1 MVLLCLL
8 LPQGKTMADNTVNIM
23 SARAGLPFGVI
34 VIRATLCG
42 ICVQLAVDMWNKGKV
57 DKTTHPFMAMLPASA
72 FVLLGCNHC
81 IADMLYLALS
91 GSWNQALQILEAV
104 AGNIIGAVL
113 FSVAN

>member
-1 MVLLCLL
+1 
-8 LPQGKTMADNTVNIM
+8 MAENAVNIM
-23 SARAGLPFGVI
+23 SARVGLPFGVI
-34 VIRATLCG
+34 IVRATLCG

-57 DKTTHPFMAMLPASA
+57 DKTVHPFMAMLPASA

-81 IADMLYLALS
+81 ITDMLYLAVS